1 MVEKKKKSSTK
12 GSSPIIDEKEL
23 FEKLKSQE
31 NNAKENQAY
40 ELEQPNVV
48 KKIRRNF
55 FITLAIGFV
64 IIISVFLLFKDN
76 REPLKNV
83 IIIQEKFYE
92 LKPEINKELK
102 DFKLD
107 DVKFENNKLR
117 FSVKNKKEINSI
129 KLILKKNLMSD
140 EYSLNETQNFL
151 TVSFQDKFFIK
162 YKDKSTGSYGN
173 ILSTILLVVLMF
185 YYFLLAGRV
194 SKTPIATEVTADSC
208 YYLGFLFTF
217 FTLFMVVTFGDESS
231 KLIIKHM
238 GVALFTTV
246 VGLSMR
252 IYLSQFNPIGNES
265 EKDIQK
271 TLASSASNIIDTST
285 KFQKNLDN
293 ATNELNKVTGELNKV
308 GNVLNMQIANVDL
321 KQFEKTLDPFKN
333 SIGGLNVELEKIRD
347 DTTRI
352 SNEISNS
359 ANSLNSLTLTL
370 DKLRTVS
377 DQTEQVVEDF
387 KESNNKLKENQ
398 MISNENLE
406 LINQKVQ
413 SVSESL
419 EKNTSTIEKS
429 SYQVEAST
437 KQFSDASGRM
447 VEETLKI
454 ETSMK
459 QKLIN
464 LIDFLKK

>member
-194 SKTPIATEVTADSC
+194 SKTPIATE
-208 YYLGFLFTF
+208 
-217 FTLFMVVTFGDESS
+217 
-231 KLIIKHM
+231 
-238 GVALFTTV
+238 
-246 VGLSMR
+246 
-252 IYLSQFNPIGNES
+252 
-265 EKDIQK
+265 
-271 TLASSASNIIDTST
+271 
-285 KFQKNLDN
+285 
-293 ATNELNKVTGELNKV
+293 
-308 GNVLNMQIANVDL
+308 
-321 KQFEKTLDPFKN
+321 
-333 SIGGLNVELEKIRD
+333 
-347 DTTRI
+347 
-352 SNEISNS
+352 
-359 ANSLNSLTLTL
+359 
-370 DKLRTVS
+370 
-377 DQTEQVVEDF
+377 
-387 KESNNKLKENQ
+387 
-398 MISNENLE
+398 
-406 LINQKVQ
+406 
-413 SVSESL
+413 
-419 EKNTSTIEKS
+419 
-429 SYQVEAST
+429 
-437 KQFSDASGRM
+437 
-447 VEETLKI
+447 
-454 ETSMK
+454 
-459 QKLIN
+459 
-464 LIDFLKK
+464 

>member
-23 FEKLKSQE
+23 FEELKSKE
-31 NNAKENQAY
+31 NNVKENQAY

-48 KKIRRNF
+48 KKIRRDF
-55 FITLAIGFV
+55 FITLVLGSF
-64 IIISVFLLFKDN
+64 IIAFCLQLSKKSK
-76 REPLKNV
+76 EPLENEKIIENEFERLKPDINKEIQDFKFNDVSIDDDEIKFLVKNEKEV
-83 IIIQEKFYE
+83 NIIKSVLQEKFSD
-92 LKPEINKELK
+92 KEYTIQ
-102 DFKLD
+102 D
-107 DVKFENNKLR
+107 DTKKNITVKFSKKY
-117 FSVKNKKEINSI
+117 FSRYKTESNIWWNIVSTIFASL
-129 KLILKKNLMSD
+129 LIFIYYYVTKKN
-140 EYSLNETQNFL
+140 
-151 TVSFQDKFFIK
+151 
-162 YKDKSTGSYGN
+162 
-173 ILSTILLVVLMF
+173 
-185 YYFLLAGRV
+185 
-194 SKTPIATEVTADSC
+194 SKTPITKEVLADSC

-217 FTLFMVVTFGDESS
+217 VTLFMVVSFGDFESS
-231 KLIIKHM
+231 KLIIKNM

-246 VGLSMR
+246 LGLSLR
-252 IYLSQFNPIGNES
+252 IYETQFEAVGNEPVQ
-265 EKDIQK
+265 DIQK
-271 TLASSASNIIDTST
+271 TLTGLSSNIIDTVT
-285 KFQKNLDN
+285 EFQKKLEGV
-293 ATNELNKVTGELNKV
+293 TTELNKVSTVLNK
-308 GNVLNMQIANVDL
+308 QIDNVDL
-321 KQFEKTLDPFKN
+321 NQFGKTLDPFKN
-333 SIGGLNVELEKIRD
+333 NIGNLNIELEKIKD
-347 DTTRI
+347 DTSRI
-352 SNEISNS
+352 SNEITNS

-370 DKLRTVS
+370 DKLKTVS

-398 MISNENLE
+398 IISNENLE